1 MNLVDLLL
9 IVIILFAA
17 WSGYRKG
24 FVLAT
29 INLVVWAGS
38 IVAGFL
44 LYKYIAAFLTRFFPV
59 LGVWTSPLAFFV
71 TILIARIL
79 LSLLLTPVLTT
90 TPEQAHR
97 HEVNRIL
104 GVVPGVANGLINAT
118 LVALLLLAMPFFES
132 LKTATRDSVGVNKL
146 TPAAEWVEDK
156 LGPVFDEA
164 ISNTLTKL
172 TVEPGSK
179 ETVQLGYTIN
189 NTKVRA
195 DLEAQMLN
203 LINKERTQR
212 GLQPLQADEEMRAV
226 ARAHSRDMFARGYFS
241 HYTPDGKDPFDRM
254 KAAHVRF
261 RTAGENLAL
270 AQTLSI
276 AHHGLMNSPGHRAN
290 ILNPAFGRVGIG
302 IVQGGIYGLMIS
314 QEFRN

>member
-9 IVIILFAA
+9 IVILLFSA

-24 FVLAT
+24 FVHAT
-29 INLVVWAGS
+29 INLAVWAGS
-38 IVAGFL
+38 IIAGFL
-44 LYKYIAAFLTRFFPV
+44 FYKYLASFIARFLPV
-59 LGVWTSPLAFFV
+59 VGVFTSPLAFFV
-71 TILIARIL
+71 TIILARIL

-90 TPEQAHR
+90 TPEEAHR
-97 HEVNRIL
+97 HEVNRVL
-104 GVVPGVANGLINAT
+104 GIVPGLANGLINAT
-118 LVALLLLAMPFFES
+118 LVALLLLAMPFFPS

-146 TPAAEWVEDK
+146 TPAAKWVEEK
-156 LGPVFDEA
+156 LGSVFDEA

-172 TVEPGSK
+172 TVEPGST
-179 ETVQLGYTIN
+179 ETVALGYTVT
-189 NTKVRA
+189 NTNVRE
-195 DLEAQMLN
+195 DLETQMLQ
-203 LINKERTQR
+203 LINKERTKR

-226 ARAHSRDMFARGYFS
+226 ARAHSKDMFARGYFS

-254 KAAHVRF
+254 KAANVRF
-261 RTAGENLAL
+261 ITAGENLAL